1 MDSKSSNCEIAQY
14 DFVLQNHTWKTCGDV
29 WSSYIH
35 SLFVIRVIFFASR
48 EYWTYK
54 IGEGDT
60 VLELILITNFLI
72 KSQCAGR
79 AHKSGSLSIQSPRI
93 MKVTD
98 SIKKVEV
105 IENKTNQIW
114 GFGVT
119 VDRKWG
125 MLVWKELFGHNLFWF
140 PVFLF
145 IKTLL
150 PRWLGQK
157 QKFHSL
163 STQFAVTLK
172 KDFTSQKEKNVLRE
186 GAKKKLVYFRN
197 IS

>member
-1 MDSKSSNCEIAQY
+1 MPELRNFRRQMDSKSSNCEISQF
-14 DFVLQNHTWKTCGDV
+14 DFVLQNHTWKTCFDV

-79 AHKSGSLSIQSPRI
+79 AHKSGSLCIQSPRI

-114 GFGVT
+114 GLEWQLIENGECWCGKSCLVT
-119 VDRKWG
+119 ICFD
-125 MLVWKELFGHNLFWF
+125 
-140 PVFLF
+140 
-145 IKTLL
+145 
-150 PRWLGQK
+150 
-157 QKFHSL
+157 SL
-163 STQFAVTLK
+163 CFCL
-172 KDFTSQKEKNVLRE
+172 
-186 GAKKKLVYFRN
+186 
-197 IS
+197 

>member
-1 MDSKSSNCEIAQY
+1 MATFGHS
-14 DFVLQNHTWKTCGDV
+14 
-29 WSSYIH
+29 IH
-35 SLFVIRVIFFASR
+35 LLFVIRVIFFASK

-60 VLELILITNFLI
+60 VLELILITQFLI
-72 KSQCAGR
+72 KSLCAGR
-79 AHKSGSLSIQSPRI
+79 AHKSGSPSIQSPRI
-93 MKVTD
+93 MKVTY

-105 IENKTNQIW
+105 IENKTKPSSLFKDQFL
-114 GFGVT
+114 GFEET

-125 MLVWKELFGHNLFWF
+125 MLVWIELFGHNLFWF

-172 KDFTSQKEKNVLRE
+172 KDFTSQKQKMYE
-186 GAKKKLVYFRN
+186 GKASKRIGIF
-197 IS
+197 